1 MDFMKIFKIFTI
13 ILSILLFS
21 TQFTF
26 ALERTEPVDLY
37 LVIDKSISMEETNS
51 FDAMKNWIC
60 NKFLKRCVTMDD
72 FITVFIF
79 YGESKVIFSETIKT
93 PEDLDNLIALIQEQ
107 KADGPFTDIGS
118 VLDNAKKRLDLTQSS
133 RMRVTL
139 LFTDLIQEAS
149 YSSKYAGTYYDF
161 ADKYLSS
168 DRIIYHEGNQT
179 QGIGSWYEIAVRT
192 ASDQNVAD
200 LAKKI
205 YNNIVASGNSR
216 IYSVQ

>member
-1 MDFMKIFKIFTI
+1 MKFYKTFT
-13 ILSILLFS
+13 LFLLILLCS
-21 TQFTF
+21 QFTF

-37 LVIDKSISMEETNS
+37 LVIDKSISMDETNS
-51 FDAMKNWIC
+51 FESMKEWIC
-60 NKFLKRCVTMDD
+60 NKFLKKCVALED

-93 PEDLDNLIALIQEQ
+93 EEDLDNLINLIMAQ

-118 VLDNAKKRLDLTQSS
+118 VLDNAKKRLDLTPSS

-161 ADKYLSS
+161 ADKYLST
-168 DRIIYHEGNQT
+168 DRIIYHEGDST
-179 QGIGSWYEIAVRT
+179 QNIGNWYEIAVRT
-192 ASDQNVAD
+192 ASDQSVAD

-205 YNNIVASGNSR
+205 YNNITTSR
-216 IYSVQ
+216 NPRAYSVQ

>member
-1 MDFMKIFKIFTI
+1 M
-13 ILSILLFS
+13 LFS
-21 TQFTF
+21 TQFIF

-37 LVIDKSISMEETNS
+37 IIIDKSISMDETNS
-51 FDAMKNWIC
+51 FDSMKDWIC
-60 NKFLKRCVTMDD
+60 NKFLKRCVAMED

-79 YGESKVIFSETIKT
+79 YGESKVIYSETIKT
-93 PEDLDNLIALIQEQ
+93 PEDIDNLIAVIQEQ

-118 VLDNAKKRLDLTQSS
+118 VLDNAKKRLDLTPSS

-161 ADKYLSS
+161 ADKYLST
-168 DRIIYHEGNQT
+168 DRIMYHEGDST

-192 ASDQNVAD
+192 ASDQSVAD

>member
-1 MDFMKIFKIFTI
+1 MKFTRMFIFFLVT
-13 ILSILLFS
+13 LFS
-21 TQFTF
+21 TQFIF
-26 ALERTEPVDLY
+26 SLERTEPVDLY
-37 LVIDKSISMEETNS
+37 IIIDKSLSMDETNS
-51 FDAMKNWIC
+51 FDSMKDWIC
-60 NKFLKRCVTMDD
+60 NKFLKRCVAMED
-72 FITVFIF
+72 FITVFTF
-79 YGESKVIFSETIKT
+79 YGESKVIYSETIKT
-93 PEDLDNLIALIQEQ
+93 PEDLDKLIAVIQEQ

-118 VLDNAKKRLDLTQSS
+118 VLDNAKKRLDMTPSS

-161 ADKYLSS
+161 ADKYLST
-168 DRIIYHEGNQT
+168 DRIIYHEGDST

-192 ASDQNVAD
+192 ASDKSVAD

>member
-1 MDFMKIFKIFTI
+1 MKFFQKFVFF
-13 ILSILLFS
+13 LVMLFS
-21 TQFTF
+21 TQFIF

-37 LVIDKSISMEETNS
+37 IIIDKSISMDETNS
-51 FDAMKNWIC
+51 FDSMKDWIC
-60 NKFLKRCVTMDD
+60 NKFLKRCVAMED

-79 YGESKVIFSETIKT
+79 YGESKVIYSETIKT
-93 PEDLDNLIALIQEQ
+93 PEDIDNLIAVIQEQ

-118 VLDNAKKRLDLTQSS
+118 VLDNAKKRLDLTPSS

-161 ADKYLSS
+161 ADKYLST
-168 DRIIYHEGNQT
+168 DRIMYHEGDST

-192 ASDQNVAD
+192 ASDQSIAD

>member
-1 MDFMKIFKIFTI
+1 MKFIQKF
-13 ILSILLFS
+13 ILVLLILFS
-21 TQFTF
+21 TQFIF

-37 LVIDKSISMEETNS
+37 LVIDKSISMDETNS
-51 FDAMKNWIC
+51 FDSMKDWIC
-60 NKFLKRCVTMDD
+60 NKFLKKCIAMED

-79 YGESKVIFSETIKT
+79 YGESKVVFSETIKSQ
-93 PEDLDNLIALIQEQ
+93 EDLDNLINLIMEQ

-118 VLDNAKKRLDLTQSS
+118 VLDNAKKRLDLTPSS

-161 ADKYLSS
+161 ADKYLAS
-168 DRIIYHEGNQT
+168 DRIVYHEGDST

-192 ASDQNVAD
+192 ASDQSVAD

>member
-1 MDFMKIFKIFTI
+1 MKFIQKF
-13 ILSILLFS
+13 ILVLLILFS
-21 TQFTF
+21 TQFIF

-37 LVIDKSISMEETNS
+37 IIIDKSISMNETNS
-51 FDAMKNWIC
+51 FDSMKDWIC
-60 NKFLKRCVTMDD
+60 NKFLKRCVAMED

-79 YGESKVIFSETIKT
+79 YGESKVVYSETIKT
-93 PEDLDNLIALIQEQ
+93 PEDLDNLIAVIQEQ

-118 VLDNAKKRLDLTQSS
+118 VLDNAKKRLDLTPSS

-161 ADKYLSS
+161 ADKYLAS
-168 DRIIYHEGNQT
+168 DRIMYHEGDST

-192 ASDQNVAD
+192 ASDQSVAD

>member
-1 MDFMKIFKIFTI
+1 MKFIHKFVFFLVI
-13 ILSILLFS
+13 LFS
-21 TQFTF
+21 TQFIF

-37 LVIDKSISMEETNS
+37 LIIDKSLAMEETNS
-51 FDAMKNWIC
+51 FDSMKDWIC
-60 NKFLKRCVTMDD
+60 NKFLKRCVAMED

-79 YGESKVIFSETIKT
+79 YGESKVIYSDTIKT
-93 PEDLDNLIALIQEQ
+93 PEDLDNLIAVIQEQ

-118 VLDNAKKRLDLTQSS
+118 VLDNAKKRLDLTPSS

-161 ADKYLSS
+161 ADKYLAT
-168 DRIIYHEGNQT
+168 DRIIYHEGDST

-192 ASDQNVAD
+192 ASDQSVAD

-205 YNNIVASGNSR
+205 YENIVASGNSR

>member
-1 MDFMKIFKIFTI
+1 MKFFQKFVFF
-13 ILSILLFS
+13 LVMLFS
-21 TQFTF
+21 TQFIF

-37 LVIDKSISMEETNS
+37 IIIDKSISMDETNS
-51 FDAMKNWIC
+51 FDSMKDWIC
-60 NKFLKRCVTMDD
+60 NKFLKRCVAMED

-93 PEDLDNLIALIQEQ
+93 PEDIDNLIAVIQEQ

-118 VLDNAKKRLDLTQSS
+118 VLDNAKKRLDLTPSS

-161 ADKYLSS
+161 ADKYLST
-168 DRIIYHEGNQT
+168 DRIMYHEGDST

-192 ASDQNVAD
+192 ASDQSVAD

>member
-1 MDFMKIFKIFTI
+1 MKFIKIFAFFVVI
-13 ILSILLFS
+13 LFS
-21 TQFTF
+21 TQFSF
-26 ALERTEPVDLY
+26 SLERTEPVDLY
-37 LVIDKSISMEETNS
+37 LIIDKSLSMDETNS
-51 FDAMKNWIC
+51 FDAMKDWVC
-60 NKFLKRCVTMDD
+60 NKFLKKCVAMED

-79 YGESKVIFSETIKT
+79 YGESKVIYSETIKSQ
-93 PEDLDNLIALIQEQ
+93 EDLDNLISVIMEQ

-118 VLDNAKKRLDLTQSS
+118 VLDNAKKRLDLTPSD

-161 ADKYLSS
+161 ADRYLST
-168 DRIIYHEGNQT
+168 DRIIYHEGDML
-179 QGIGSWYEIAVRT
+179 QGIGNWYEIAVRT
-192 ASDQNVAD
+192 ASDKSVAD
-200 LAKKI
+200 MAKKI

>member
-1 MDFMKIFKIFTI
+1 MKFIHKFVFFLVI
-13 ILSILLFS
+13 LFS
-21 TQFTF
+21 TQFIF

-37 LVIDKSISMEETNS
+37 LIIDKSLSMEETNS
-51 FDAMKNWIC
+51 FDSMKDWIC
-60 NKFLKRCVTMDD
+60 NKFLKRCVAMED

-79 YGESKVIFSETIKT
+79 YGESKVIYSDTIKT
-93 PEDLDNLIALIQEQ
+93 PEDLDNLIAVIQEQ

-118 VLDNAKKRLDLTQSS
+118 VLDNAKKRLDLTPSS

-161 ADKYLSS
+161 ADKYLAS
-168 DRIIYHEGNQT
+168 DRIMYHEGDST

-192 ASDQNVAD
+192 ASDQSVAD

-205 YNNIVASGNSR
+205 YENIVASGNSR

>member
-1 MDFMKIFKIFTI
+1 MKFIHKFVFFLVI
-13 ILSILLFS
+13 LFS
-21 TQFTF
+21 TQFIF

-37 LVIDKSISMEETNS
+37 LIIDKSLSMEETNS
-51 FDAMKNWIC
+51 FDSMKDWIC
-60 NKFLKRCVTMDD
+60 NKFLKRCVAMED

-79 YGESKVIFSETIKT
+79 YGESKVIYSDTIKT
-93 PEDLDNLIALIQEQ
+93 PEDLDNLIAVIQEQ

-118 VLDNAKKRLDLTQSS
+118 VLDNAKKRLDLTPSS

-161 ADKYLSS
+161 ADKYLAT
-168 DRIIYHEGNQT
+168 DRIIYHEGDST

-192 ASDQNVAD
+192 VSDQSVAD

-205 YNNIVASGNSR
+205 YENIVASGNSR